1 MGSVS
6 KILAIISLCTLD
18 VFYGIQTAS
27 QCIPCNGVYCN
38 TNFALFMAETKS
50 GQSFLSN
57 FFGKVSFHSESL
69 CVF

>member
-1 MGSVS
+1 MASVS
-6 KILAIISLCTLD
+6 KFLAINTLCTLD

-27 QCIPCNGVYCN
+27 QCILWNGVYSN
-38 TNFALFMAETKS
+38 TNYTMFMAETKS

-69 CVF
+69 FVL